1 MKKYFFIAMLFSA
14 QMLCAVNVNSIIN
27 EFKDAD
33 RAEYVSVPWILMKM
47 GHMFM
52 DEEDKDDISARINSV
67 RVLDLE
73 ECSERVKA
81 RFTKR
86 VASLNG
92 HGYET
97 MVRAKDQDGSVQ
109 ILVKEKKDIIKE
121 LLIVCGGKDDCAL
134 ILLKGNIRHEDI
146 DKLVQQETD
155 KRNGRK

>member
-1 MKKYFFIAMLFSA
+1 MKKYFFIVMLFSA

-27 EFKDAD
+27 EFKDAKK
-33 RAEYVSVPWILMKM
+33 AEYVSVPWIMMKL

-52 DEEDKDDISARINSV
+52 DKEDKNDIARRLNSV
-67 RVLDLE
+67 RVLNLE

-86 VASLNG
+86 VSSLNG
-92 HGYET
+92 HGYEIL
-97 MVRAKDQDGSVQ
+97 VRTKDQDGSVQ

-121 LLIVCGGKDDCAL
+121 LLISCGGKDDCAL
-134 ILLKGNIRHEDI
+134 IQIKGNIRQEDI
-146 DKLVQQETD
+146 DGLVKQETE

>member
-1 MKKYFFIAMLFSA
+1 MKKYFFIVMLLSA

-27 EFKDAD
+27 EFKDAK

-52 DEEDKDDISARINSV
+52 DKDDKNDIAGRINSV

-73 ECSERVKA
+73 ECSERVKT

-86 VASLNG
+86 IASLNG

-97 MVRAKDQDGSVQ
+97 LVRAKDQDGSVQ

-134 ILLKGNIRHEDI
+134 IQLKGNIRQEDI
-146 DKLVQQETD
+146 DKLIEQETE

>member
-1 MKKYFFIAMLFSA
+1 MK
-14 QMLCAVNVNSIIN
+14 

-33 RAEYVSVPWILMKM
+33 KAEYVSVPWILMKM

-52 DEEDKDDISARINSV
+52 DEEDKDDIAARINSV

-73 ECSERVKA
+73 ECSSRIKA
-81 RFTKR
+81 KFTKR
-86 VASLNG
+86 IATLNR

-97 MVRAKDQDGSVQ
+97 LVRAKDDDGSVQ
-109 ILVKEKKDIIKE
+109 ILAKGKKDIIKE
-121 LLIVCGGKDDCAL
+121 LLIVCGGNEDCAL
-134 ILLKGNIRHEDI
+134 ILLKGNIRQEDI

>member
-1 MKKYFFIAMLFSA
+1 MKKYFFIVMLLSA

-27 EFKDAD
+27 EFKDAKK
-33 RAEYVSVPWILMKM
+33 AEYVSVPWILMKM

-52 DEEDKDDISARINSV
+52 DKDDKNDIAGRINSV

-86 VASLNG
+86 IASLNG

-97 MVRAKDQDGSVQ
+97 LVRAKDQDGSVQ

-134 ILLKGNIRHEDI
+134 IQLKGNIRQEDI
-146 DKLVQQETD
+146 DKLIEQETE

>member
-1 MKKYFFIAMLFSA
+1 MDIDENGTH
-14 QMLCAVNVNSIIN
+14 VHGRIN

-52 DEEDKDDISARINSV
+52 DEEDKDDIAARINSV

-73 ECSERVKA
+73 ECSSSVKA
-81 RFTKR
+81 KFTKR
-86 VASLNG
+86 ISSLKRD
-92 HGYET
+92 GYET
-97 MVRAKDQDGSVQ
+97 LVRAKDQDGSVQ

-134 ILLKGNIRHEDI
+134 IVLKGNIRQEDI

>member
-1 MKKYFFIAMLFSA
+1 MLFSA

-52 DEEDKDDISARINSV
+52 DEEDKDDIAARINSV

-109 ILVKEKKDIIKE
+109 IQDGSVQILVKEKKDIIKE
-121 LLIVCGGKDDCAL
+121 LLIICGGKDDCAL
-134 ILLKGNIRHEDI
+134 IVLKGNIRQEDI

>member
-14 QMLCAVNVNSIIN
+14 PMLCAVNVNSIIN

-33 RAEYVSVPWILMKM
+33 RAEYVSVPWI
-47 GHMFM
+47 M

-121 LLIVCGGKDDCAL
+121 LLIICGGKDDCAL
-134 ILLKGNIRHEDI
+134 ILLKGNIRQEDI

>member
-1 MKKYFFIAMLFSA
+1 MKKYFFIVMLLSA

-27 EFKDAD
+27 EFKDAKK
-33 RAEYVSVPWILMKM
+33 AEYVSVPWILMKM

-52 DEEDKDDISARINSV
+52 DKDDKNDIAGRINSV

-73 ECSERVKA
+73 ECSERVKT

-86 VASLNG
+86 IASLNG

-97 MVRAKDQDGSVQ
+97 LVRAKDQDGSVQ

-134 ILLKGNIRHEDI
+134 IQLKGNIRQEDI
-146 DKLVQQETD
+146 DKLIEQETE

>member
-1 MKKYFFIAMLFSA
+1 MKKYFIIAMLFSA
-14 QMLCAVNVNSIIN
+14 QILCAVNVNSIIN

-52 DEEDKDDISARINSV
+52 DEEDKDDIAARLNSV
-67 RVLDLE
+67 RILDLE
-73 ECSERVKA
+73 ECSSSVKA
-81 RFTKR
+81 KFTKR
-86 VASLNG
+86 ISSLNR

-97 MVRAKDQDGSVQ
+97 MIRTKDQDGSVQ
-109 ILVKEKKDIIKE
+109 ILVKEKRNIIKE

-134 ILLKGNIRHEDI
+134 ILLKGNIRPEDI
-146 DKLVQQETD
+146 DGLVQQETE

>member
-1 MKKYFFIAMLFSA
+1 MKKYFFIVMLLSA

-27 EFKDAD
+27 EFKDAKK
-33 RAEYVSVPWILMKM
+33 AEYVSVPWILMKM

-52 DEEDKDDISARINSV
+52 DKDDKNDIAGRINSV

-73 ECSERVKA
+73 ECSERVKT

-86 VASLNG
+86 IASLNG

-97 MVRAKDQDGSVQ
+97 LVRAKDQEGSVQ

-134 ILLKGNIRHEDI
+134 IQLKGNIRQEDI
-146 DKLVQQETD
+146 DKLIEQETE

>member
-1 MKKYFFIAMLFSA
+1 MLFSA

-52 DEEDKDDISARINSV
+52 DEEDKDDIAARLNSV

-73 ECSERVKA
+73 ECCSSVKA
-81 RFTKR
+81 KFTKR
-86 VASLNG
+86 ISSLNR

-97 MVRAKDQDGSVQ
+97 MIRTKDQDGSVQ
-109 ILVKEKKDIIKE
+109 ILVKEKRNIIKE

-134 ILLKGNIRHEDI
+134 ILLKGNIRPEDI
-146 DKLVQQETD
+146 DGLVQQETE